1 MTFKLLADNFK
12 ARNSAV
18 PGAENALPQ
27 KPSDTIMGAPIV
39 GVIGGS
45 GLYQMSEIE
54 GVREVE
60 VKTPFGKPSDRLI
73 RGRLGNVELIFLPRH
88 GKGHR
93 WLPTEI
99 NFRANIFALK
109 KLGVGQIISVSA
121 VGSLRQEIAPGHLV
135 VPDQFIDRTTQ
146 RPSTFFGRGLVAHVS
161 LANPFCKDLSA
172 TLIDAARSEGA
183 QVHASGTYV
192 CMEGPQFST
201 RAESRLYRSWDA
213 HVIGMTNLQEAK
225 LAREA
230 EICFATLALA
240 TDYDCWNESAGNV
253 EIEHVLTVLK
263 NNVDL
268 AQRTIRRAV
277 AKLPAPRACACA
289 AALKDAIITER
300 ARIPK
305 KLRAELRP
313 IIGKYL

>member
-1 MTFKLLADNFK
+1 MK
-12 ARNSAV
+12 AA
-18 PGAENALPQ
+18 A
-27 KPSDTIMGAPIV
+27 I

-45 GLYQMSEIE
+45 GLYKMPELA

-60 VKTPFGKPSDRLI
+60 IKTPFGKTSDPLI
-73 RGRLGNVELIFLPRH
+73 RGRLGGVDLIFLPRH

-109 KLGVGQIISVSA
+109 KLGVERIISVSA
-121 VGSLRQEIAPGHLV
+121 VGSLREEIAPGHLV

-146 RPSTFFGRGLVAHVS
+146 RPSTFFGRGVVAHVS
-161 LANPFCKDLSA
+161 LANPFCSDLSKVLV
-172 TLIDAARSEGA
+172 TAARQEGA
-183 QVHASGTYV
+183 EVHSGGTYV

-201 RAESRLYRSWDA
+201 RAESHLYRAWGA

-230 EICFATLALA
+230 EICFGTLALA
-240 TDYDCWNESAGNV
+240 TDYDCWNDQAGDV

-263 NNVDL
+263 QNVAL
-268 AQRTIRRAV
+268 AQRTIARAS
-277 AKLPAPRACACA
+277 AELSEPRSCGCVS
-289 AALKDAIITER
+289 ALKDAIITER

-305 KLRAELRP
+305 KIRAELQP

>member
-1 MTFKLLADNFK
+1 MIFKLLAGNFK
-12 ARNSAV
+12 ARNSAAR
-18 PGAENALPQ
+18 GAANALPQ
-27 KPSDTIMGAPIV
+27 KPSDTIMGEAIV

-54 GVREVE
+54 RVREVE

-109 KLGVGQIISVSA
+109 KLGAGQIISVSA

-161 LANPFCKDLSA
+161 LADPFCKDLSA
-172 TLIDAARSEGA
+172 TLINAARSEGA
-183 QVHASGTYV
+183 QVHAAGTYV

-201 RAESRLYRSWDA
+201 RAESRLYRSWGA

-277 AKLPAPRACACA
+277 AKLSAPRPCACA
-289 AALKDAIITER
+289 SALKDAIITER

>member
-1 MTFKLLADNFK
+1 ML
-12 ARNSAV
+12 
-18 PGAENALPQ
+18 Q
-27 KPSDTIMGAPIV
+27 KPSDTIMGAPII

-161 LANPFCKDLSA
+161 LADHFCKDLSA
-172 TLIDAARSEGA
+172 TLIDAARSVGA
-183 QVHASGTYV
+183 QVHAAGTYV

-201 RAESRLYRSWDA
+201 RAESHLYRTWGA

-277 AKLPAPRACACA
+277 AKLSAPRVCACA
-289 AALKDAIITER
+289 SALKNAIITER

-305 KLRAELRP
+305 KLRGELRP

>member
-1 MTFKLLADNFK
+1 M
-12 ARNSAV
+12 
-18 PGAENALPQ
+18 
-27 KPSDTIMGAPIV
+27 KPAAI

-45 GLYQMSEIE
+45 GLYQMPELV

-60 VKTPFGKPSDRLI
+60 VKTPFGKTSDPVI
-73 RGRLGNVELIFLPRH
+73 RGRLGRVDLIFLPRH

-109 KLGVGQIISVSA
+109 KLGVERIISVSA
-121 VGSLRQEIAPGHLV
+121 VGSLREEIAPGHLV

-146 RPSTFFGRGLVAHVS
+146 RPSTFFGRGVVAHVS
-161 LANPFCKDLSA
+161 LANPFCGELSKVLV
-172 TLIDAARSEGA
+172 TTARQEGA
-183 QVHASGTYV
+183 DVHSGGTYL

-201 RAESRLYRSWDA
+201 RAESHLYRSWGA

-230 EICFATLALA
+230 EICVGTLALA
-240 TDYDCWNESAGNV
+240 TEYDCWNDQAGDV
-253 EIEHVLTVLK
+253 EIEYVLTVLK
-263 NNVDL
+263 QNVAL
-268 AQRTIRRAV
+268 AQRTIARA
-277 AKLPAPRACACA
+277 AAELSAPRSCGCVS
-289 AALKDAIITER
+289 ALKDAIITER

-305 KLRAELRP
+305 KIRAELQP

>member
-1 MTFKLLADNFK
+1 M
-12 ARNSAV
+12 
-18 PGAENALPQ
+18 
-27 KPSDTIMGAPIV
+27 KPAAI

-45 GLYQMSEIE
+45 GLYQMPELA

-60 VKTPFGKPSDRLI
+60 VKTPFGKTSDPLI
-73 RGRLGNVELIFLPRH
+73 RGRLGRVDLIFLPRH

-109 KLGVGQIISVSA
+109 KLGVERIVSVSA
-121 VGSLRQEIAPGHLV
+121 VGSLREEIAPGHLL

-146 RPSTFFGRGLVAHVS
+146 RPSTFFGRGVVAHVS
-161 LANPFCKDLSA
+161 LANPFCGELSKVLVA
-172 TLIDAARSEGA
+172 AAREEGA
-183 QVHASGTYV
+183 DVHSGGTYL

-201 RAESRLYRSWDA
+201 RAESHLYRSWGA

-240 TDYDCWNESAGNV
+240 TDYDCWNEQAGDV

-263 NNVDL
+263 QNVAL
-268 AQRTIRRAV
+268 AQRTIARA
-277 AKLPAPRACACA
+277 AAELSAPRSCGCVS
-289 AALKDAIITER
+289 ALKDAIITER

-305 KLRAELRP
+305 KIRAELQP